1 MISNIIFI
9 NDWKLDQQE
18 LVKER
23 KDGALK
29 KISSGVDKF
38 LEELSKIGKLL
49 TYNQLF
55 GWFCIKSCMDKACLY
70 RFFRVFFEGMWFLI
84 ERTSLEKTWFFY
96 VKIPKK
102 HSEWATFYI
111 IKPLINNHV

>member
-1 MISNIIFI
+1 M
-9 NDWKLDQQE
+9 
-18 LVKER
+18 KER

-55 GWFCIKSCMDKACLY
+55 GWFCIKSCMDKACFY
-70 RFFRVFFEGMWFLI
+70 VYINKVFFRVFFEGMWFLI
-84 ERTSLEKTWFFY
+84 KGLSLEKFWL
-96 VKIPKK
+96 
-102 HSEWATFYI
+102 SA
-111 IKPLINNHV
+111 

>member
-1 MISNIIFI
+1 M
-9 NDWKLDQQE
+9 
-18 LVKER
+18 KER

-55 GWFCIKSCMDKACLY
+55 GWFFIKSCMYKAVCMYILK
-70 RFFRVFFEGMWFLI
+70 MFLGFSSK
-84 ERTSLEKTWFFY
+84 ECDF
-96 VKIPKK
+96 
-102 HSEWATFYI
+102 
-111 IKPLINNHV
+111 